1 MIIQKKKG
9 FLDGTWEEACCRST
23 PTWEG
28 WTARHMGEATGELS
42 EIKWR
47 VRNPPIRE
55 SHVAGATEKK
65 VQKMKGKMTKK
76 PTKVPR
82 VATLDRGIFY
92 FSKYFS
98 FIR

>member
-65 VQKMKGKMTKK
+65 VQKMKEHNRKSFYHQEDWDHAS
-76 PTKVPR
+76 VH
-82 VATLDRGIFY
+82 TL
-92 FSKYFS
+92 
-98 FIR
+98 IR